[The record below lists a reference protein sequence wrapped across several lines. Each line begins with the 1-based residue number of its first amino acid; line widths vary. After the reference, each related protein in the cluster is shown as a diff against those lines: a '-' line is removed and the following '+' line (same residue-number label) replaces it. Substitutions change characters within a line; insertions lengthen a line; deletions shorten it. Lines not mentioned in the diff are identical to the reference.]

1 MIENDQDRVQQLLKA
16 TMPTVASQSDGEL
29 RRDLWPVMLKRFEA
43 PLVDIPWFDWAL
55 LSGWVMCLL
64 FSPGAIPLLLYYL

>member
-1 MIENDQDRVQQLLKA
+1 MTENEQDRVQQLLKA

-29 RRDLWPVMLKRFEA
+29 RRDLWPMMLKSLEA
-43 PLVDIPWFDWAL
+43 PLVDVPWFDWAL
-55 LSGWVMCLL
+55 LAGVAMCLL